1 MRGEE
6 AWSCME
12 MKIEKRKEDK
22 HIFVYL
28 RQFTRIAGI

>member
-6 AWSCME
+6 AWSCGE
-12 MKIEKRKEDK
+12 MKIEKKRDK